1 MGSRI
6 KEYILKAGLKQNVIA
21 ERAGIPESI
30 FSAIL
35 NNKRKITVDEY
46 FAICDALNVSIVTFK
61 GEPAGQPA

>member
-21 ERAGIPESI
+21 GRAGIPANV

-46 FAICDALNVSIVTFK
+46 FAICDALNVSIATFK
-61 GEPAGQPA
+61 GEPAGMPA